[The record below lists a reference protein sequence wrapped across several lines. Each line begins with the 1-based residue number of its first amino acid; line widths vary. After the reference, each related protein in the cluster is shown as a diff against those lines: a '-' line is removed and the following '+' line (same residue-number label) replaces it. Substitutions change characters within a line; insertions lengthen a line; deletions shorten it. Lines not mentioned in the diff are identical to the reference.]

1 MKRKVYWFDR
11 YYFWFDLHD
20 VLLDEGG
27 HCAEIISALGCYT
40 VVTVITVIV
49 MNIRNHDNI
58 RDKAQLTWAP
68 VVGLTEGRVG
78 HALHPVDWAQGRVP
92 RGIERIHN
100 NLLGAFDLS
109 SAKWTASAISLWI
122 LKQ

>member
-1 MKRKVYWFDR
+1 MFIDLID
-11 YYFWFDLHD
+11 FIFDLIGMD

-27 HCAEIISALGCYT
+27 HCVEIISALCCYT

-49 MNIRNHDNI
+49 MKIMNHDNI
-58 RDKAQLTWAP
+58 CDKAQLTWAS
-68 VVGLTEGRVG
+68 VVCLTEGGVG
-78 HALHPVDWAQGRVP
+78 HTLHPVDWAQGRVP

-109 SAKWTASAISLWI
+109 SAKWTASAISLWV
-122 LKQ
+122 LEK